1 MSAPIVVS
9 DLSFAWPDG
18 RAVFDG
24 LDLVIGTGRTGLV
37 GANGS
42 GKSTLLRLVA
52 GELTATRGSAT
63 AAGSLG
69 YLPQD
74 ITLQRGR
81 CVDDVLGI
89 AGIRAALSAIESGDT
104 AAGHFTT
111 IGDDW
116 DAEAR
121 AAATLERLGLGAI
134 TLDHRVDELSGG
146 ESVLLALA
154 ALLIRRPD
162 VLLLD
167 EPTNNLDLD
176 ARRLLYQ
183 AVDAWPGVLVV
194 VSHDRDLLERVDTT
208 VELYRGEARSFGGN
222 IRDYEA
228 ALAAEQETAERLVR
242 TAGSDL
248 RRQRRELAEAR
259 IKLDRRLRYGRKM
272 WDSKREPKIIMAER
286 KRQAQVSAGKHRNLH
301 LDRVE
306 QAQERLTTAEEAV
319 RDDDEVRIGLP
330 ATEVPPRR
338 AVLHMD
344 AVRLRSGLT
353 VTLHIQGP
361 ERIAL
366 VGPNGVGKTSLLRTI
381 TGDLPAMASEAG
393 PEGERARGRT
403 GERKPGLE
411 GGGTARL
418 APAAAGPSVRLAVP
432 ARLLPQRLDVLD
444 PALSVVG
451 NVARFAPQASAN
463 EIRANL
469 ARMLFPGERAGQ
481 SVATLSGGELFR
493 ATLAALLLA
502 EPAPQLLMLDEPTN
516 NLDLP
521 SVRQL
526 TEALRCYRGALL
538 VASHDVPFL
547 RDLGLTRW
555 LRLDPVQDSP
565 AGLRNPG
572 SRNPGSQEPGLQ
584 EPGSQE
590 PGLQEIEPM

>member
-1 MSAPIVVS
+1 MSAPIVLS
-9 DLSFAWPDG
+9 DLAFAWPDG

-24 LDLVIGTGRTGLV
+24 LDLVIGTGGTGLV

-52 GELTATRGSAT
+52 GELAPSRGSVT
-63 AAGSLG
+63 TAGSLG

-74 ITLQRGR
+74 VTLRRGR
-81 CVDDVLGI
+81 RVDEVLGV

-104 AAGHFTT
+104 AAEHFTT

-121 AAATLERLGLGAI
+121 ALATLERLGLGGI
-134 TLDHRVDELSGG
+134 TLDRRVDELSGG

-183 AVDAWPGVLVV
+183 AVDAWPGVVV
-194 VSHDRDLLERVDTT
+194 MVSHDRDLLDRADTT
-208 VELYRGEARSFGGN
+208 VELYRGAARSFGGN
-222 IRDYEA
+222 IGDYEA
-228 ALAAEQETAERLVR
+228 ALDAEQESAERLAR
-242 TAGSDL
+242 TAGADL
-248 RRQRRELAEAR
+248 RRQRRDLAEAR
-259 IKLDRRLRYGRKM
+259 VKLDRRLRYGRKM
-272 WDSKREPKIIMAER
+272 WDNKHAPKIVMAER
-286 KRQAQVSAGKHRNLH
+286 KRQAQVAAGKHRNVH

-306 QAQERLTTAEEAV
+306 QARERLATAEEAV
-319 RDDDEVRIGLP
+319 RDDDEIRIGLP

-338 AVLHMD
+338 AVLDMD
-344 AVRLRSGLT
+344 GVRLRCGPT
-353 VTLHIQGP
+353 VTLHVQGP

-366 VGPNGVGKTSLLRTI
+366 TGPNGAGKTTLLRTI
-381 TGDLPAMASEAG
+381 AGD
-393 PEGERARGRT
+393 
-403 GERKPGLE
+403 
-411 GGGTARL
+411 L
-418 APAAAGPSVRLAVP
+418 APADGSPARLAVP

-444 PALSVVG
+444 PALSVAG

-469 ARMLFPGERAGQ
+469 ARMLFPGERAGRP
-481 SVATLSGGELFR
+481 VATLSGGELFR

-521 SVRQL
+521 SVRRL

-547 RDLGLTRW
+547 GDLGLSRW
-555 LRLDPVQDSP
+555 LRLGPGQ
-565 AGLRNPG
+565 AGLRETDP
-572 SRNPGSQEPGLQ
+572 L
-584 EPGSQE
+584 
-590 PGLQEIEPM
+590 

>member
-9 DLSFAWPDG
+9 HLSFAWPDG
-18 RAVFDG
+18 RVVFDG
-24 LDLVIGTGRTGLV
+24 LDLVIGAGRTGLV

-42 GKSTLLRLVA
+42 GKSTLFRLVA

-74 ITLQRGR
+74 ITLQHGR
-81 CVDDVLGI
+81 RVDDVLGI

-104 AAGHFTT
+104 AVEHFTT
-111 IGDDW
+111 VGDDW

-121 AAATLERLGLGAI
+121 ALATLERLGLGSI
-134 TLDHRVDELSGG
+134 TLDRRVDELSGG

-154 ALLIRRPD
+154 ALLIQRPG

-183 AVDAWPGVLVV
+183 AVDAWPGVLVI

-228 ALAAEQETAERLVR
+228 ALAAGQETAGRLVR

-306 QAQERLTTAEEAV
+306 QAQERLATAEEAV
-319 RDDDEVRIGLP
+319 RDDDEIRIALP
-330 ATEVPPRR
+330 ATEVPSRR
-338 AVLHMD
+338 AVLDMD
-344 AVRLRSGLT
+344 AVRLRCGTT

-366 VGPNGVGKTSLLRTI
+366 VGPNGAGKTTLLRTI
-381 TGDLPAMASEAG
+381 TGDLAPAAGEA
-393 PEGERARGRT
+393 PLAGET
-403 GERKPGLE
+403 
-411 GGGTARL
+411 
-418 APAAAGPSVRLAVP
+418 PAAAGSPLRLAVP
-432 ARLLPQRLDVLD
+432 GRLLPQRLDVLD
-444 PALSVVG
+444 PALSVAG

-469 ARMLFPGERAGQ
+469 ARMLFAGERAGQ
-481 SVATLSGGELFR
+481 GVATLSGGELFR

-555 LRLDPVQDSP
+555 LRLDPSQAAP
-565 AGLRNPG
+565 AGPQAPG
-572 SRNPGSQEPGLQ
+572 QQETGLQ
-584 EPGSQE
+584 ET
-590 PGLQEIEPM
+590 GLQEIEPL

>member
-1 MSAPIVVS
+1 MSAPIVLS

-18 RAVFDG
+18 RMVFDG
-24 LDLVIGTGRTGLV
+24 LDLVIGAGRTGLV

-74 ITLQRGR
+74 ITLQHGR
-81 CVDDVLGI
+81 RVDDVLGI

-104 AAGHFTT
+104 AAENFAVV
-111 IGDDW
+111 GDDW

-121 AAATLERLGLGAI
+121 ALATLERLGLGSI
-134 TLDHRVDELSGG
+134 TLDRRVDELSGG

-154 ALLIRRPD
+154 ALLIRHPD

-183 AVDAWPGVLVV
+183 AVDTWPGGLVM
-194 VSHDRDLLERVDTT
+194 VSHDRDLLERTDTT

-222 IRDYEA
+222 IRDYET

-248 RRQRRELAEAR
+248 RRQRRELTEAR

-272 WDSKREPKIIMAER
+272 WDNKREPKIIMAER

-306 QAQERLTTAEEAV
+306 QAQKRLATAEEAV
-319 RDDDEVRIGLP
+319 RDDDEIRIGLP

-338 AVLHMD
+338 AVLDMD
-344 AVRLRSGLT
+344 AVRLRCGTT

-366 VGPNGVGKTSLLRTI
+366 VGPNGAGKTTLLRTI
-381 TGDLPAMASEAG
+381 TGDLAPAAG
-393 PEGERARGRT
+393 G
-403 GERKPGLE
+403 
-411 GGGTARL
+411 
-418 APAAAGPSVRLAVP
+418 APAAAGSPLRLAVP

-444 PALSVVG
+444 PTLSVAG
-451 NVARFAPQASAN
+451 NVARLAPQASVN
-463 EIRANL
+463 EIRSNL
-469 ARMLFPGERAGQ
+469 ARMLFPGERAVQ
-481 SVATLSGGELFR
+481 TVAKLSGGELFR

-555 LRLDPVQDSP
+555 LRLDPGQAAP
-565 AGLRNPG
+565 AGP
-572 SRNPGSQEPGLQ
+572 QET
-584 EPGSQE
+584 EP
-590 PGLQEIEPM
+590 L

>member
-74 ITLQRGR
+74 ITLHRGR
-81 CVDDVLGI
+81 RVDHVLGI
-89 AGIRAALSAIESGDT
+89 ASIRAALSAIESGDT
-104 AAGHFTT
+104 AVEHFTT
-111 IGDDW
+111 VGDDW

-121 AAATLERLGLGAI
+121 AVATLERLGLGDI
-134 TLDHRVDELSGG
+134 TLDRRVDELSGG

-154 ALLIRRPD
+154 ALLIRRPG

-228 ALAAEQETAERLVR
+228 TLAAEQETAERLVR

-306 QAQERLTTAEEAV
+306 QAQERLATVEEAV
-319 RDDDEVRIGLP
+319 RDDDEVRIDLP

-338 AVLHMD
+338 AVLDVD
-344 AVRLRSGLT
+344 AVRLRCGLT

-366 VGPNGVGKTSLLRTI
+366 VGPNGAGKTTLLRTI

-393 PEGERARGRT
+393 LEGE
-403 GERKPGLE
+403 
-411 GGGTARL
+411 GTARL
-418 APAAAGPSVRLAVP
+418 APAATGSPVRLAVP

-444 PALSVVG
+444 PALSVAG
-451 NVARFAPQASAN
+451 NVAQFAPQASAN

-469 ARMLFPGERAGQ
+469 ARVLFPGERASQ

-555 LRLDPVQDSP
+555 LRLDPGQDSP
-565 AGLRNPG
+565 AGLRD
-572 SRNPGSQEPGLQ
+572 PGSQEPGLQ
-584 EPGSQE
+584 EPGLQEPGSRE